1 MTEIAL
7 RIGLT
12 PEHGCSYLPDEAEQL
27 MVLLDDK
34 HRNPVGYENLLV
46 AGFRRSGNDLYR
58 PHCQGCSACHS
69 LRIPV
74 RQFTASRSQK
84 RIQHNNRDI
93 RLVLSTQDK
102 PEYYDLFARYIHERH
117 HDGSM
122 FPATRNQYDGFLL
135 CDWLTP
141 YFLEFRLNQQLVA
154 LAITDPLPHSLSA
167 MYTFFDPAFAERS
180 LGTLA
185 ILAQLELAQR
195 MNLQWLYLGYQVD
208 ACRKMKYKTKFH
220 PHELLCGHEWK
231 SSSGNEE

>member
-141 YFLEFRLNQQLVA
+141 YFLEFRLNQQLLA

-167 MYTFFDPAFAERS
+167 MYTFFDPAFADRS

-185 ILAQLELAQR
+185 ILTQLKLAQR
-195 MNLQWLYLGYQVD
+195 MNRQWLYLGYQVD

>member
-102 PEYYDLFARYIHERH
+102 PEYCDLFARYIHERH

-141 YFLEFRLNQQLVA
+141 YFLEFRLNQQLLA

-195 MNLQWLYLGYQVD
+195 MNRQWLYLGYQVD

>member
-74 RQFTASRSQK
+74 QQFTASRSQK

-141 YFLEFRLNQQLVA
+141 YFLEFRLNQQLIA

-167 MYTFFDPAFAERS
+167 MYTFFDPTFAERS

-185 ILAQLELAQR
+185 ILTQLELAQR
-195 MNLQWLYLGYQVD
+195 MNRQWLYLGYQVD
-208 ACRKMKYKTKFH
+208 ACRKMKYKTKFN

>member
-34 HRNPVGYENLLV
+34 HRNPTGYENLLV

-74 RQFTASRSQK
+74 QKFTASRSQK

-117 HDGSM
+117 QDGSM

-167 MYTFFDPAFAERS
+167 MYTFFDPTFAERS

-185 ILAQLELAQR
+185 ILTQLELAQR
-195 MNLQWLYLGYQVD
+195 MNRQWLYLGYQVD

-231 SSSGNEE
+231 SSCGNEE

>member
-141 YFLEFRLNQQLVA
+141 YFLEFRVNQQLLA

-167 MYTFFDPAFAERS
+167 MYTFFDPAFTERS

-195 MNLQWLYLGYQVD
+195 MNRQWLYLGYQVD

>member
-141 YFLEFRLNQQLVA
+141 YFLEFRVNQQLLA

-195 MNLQWLYLGYQVD
+195 MNRQWLYLGYQVD

>member
-12 PEHGCSYLPDEAEQL
+12 PEHSCSYLPGESEQL

-58 PHCQGCSACHS
+58 PHCLGCSACHS

-74 RQFTASRSQK
+74 QQFTASRSQK

-141 YFLEFRLNQQLVA
+141 YFLEFRLNQQLLA

-185 ILAQLELAQR
+185 ILTQLELAQR
-195 MNLQWLYLGYQVD
+195 MNRQWLYLGYQVD

>member
-74 RQFTASRSQK
+74 QQFTASRSQK

-141 YFLEFRLNQQLVA
+141 YFLEFRLNQQLLA

-167 MYTFFDPAFAERS
+167 MYTFFDPAFADRS

-185 ILAQLELAQR
+185 ILTQLELAQR
-195 MNLQWLYLGYQVD
+195 MNRQWLYLGYQVD

>member
-34 HRNPVGYENLLV
+34 HRNPTGYENLLV

-74 RQFTASRSQK
+74 QKFTASRSQK

-117 HDGSM
+117 QDGSM

-141 YFLEFRLNQQLVA
+141 YFLEFRLNQQLLA

-167 MYTFFDPAFAERS
+167 MYTFFDPTFAERS

-185 ILAQLELAQR
+185 ILTQLELAQR
-195 MNLQWLYLGYQVD
+195 MNRQWLYLGYQVD

-231 SSSGNEE
+231 SSCGNEE

>member
-167 MYTFFDPAFAERS
+167 MYTFFDPAFADRS

-185 ILAQLELAQR
+185 ILTQLELAQR
-195 MNLQWLYLGYQVD
+195 MNRQWLYLGYQVD

>member
-195 MNLQWLYLGYQVD
+195 MNRQWLYLGYQVD

>member
-167 MYTFFDPAFAERS
+167 MYTFFDPAFADRS

-185 ILAQLELAQR
+185 ILTQLELAQR
-195 MNLQWLYLGYQVD
+195 MNRQWLYLGYQVD
-208 ACRKMKYKTKFH
+208 ACRKMKYKTRFH

-231 SSSGNEE
+231 TSTANEE

>member
-167 MYTFFDPAFAERS
+167 MYTFFDPAFADRS
-180 LGTLA
+180 LRALA
-185 ILAQLELAQR
+185 VLTQLELAQR
-195 MNLQWLYLGYQVD
+195 MNRQWLYLGYQVD

>member
-34 HRNPVGYENLLV
+34 HRNPTGYENLLV

-74 RQFTASRSQK
+74 QKFTASRSQK

-117 HDGSM
+117 QDGSM

-167 MYTFFDPAFAERS
+167 MYTFFDPTFADRS

-185 ILAQLELAQR
+185 ILTQLELAQR
-195 MNLQWLYLGYQVD
+195 MNRQWLYLGYQVD

-231 SSSGNEE
+231 SSCGNEE

>member
-141 YFLEFRLNQQLVA
+141 YFLEFRVNQQLLA

-167 MYTFFDPAFAERS
+167 MYTFFDPAFADRS

-185 ILAQLELAQR
+185 ILTQLKLAQR
-195 MNLQWLYLGYQVD
+195 MNRQWLYLGYQVD

>member
-141 YFLEFRLNQQLVA
+141 YFLEFRVNQKLLA

-167 MYTFFDPAFAERS
+167 MYTFFDPAFADRS

-185 ILAQLELAQR
+185 ILTQLELAQR
-195 MNLQWLYLGYQVD
+195 MNRQWLYLGYQVD

>member
-167 MYTFFDPAFAERS
+167 MYTFFDPAFADRS

-185 ILAQLELAQR
+185 ILTQLKLAQR
-195 MNLQWLYLGYQVD
+195 MNRQWLYLGYQVD
-208 ACRKMKYKTKFH
+208 ACRKMKYKTKVH
-220 PHELLCGHEWK
+220 PHELLCCHEWK

>member
-34 HRNPVGYENLLV
+34 HRNPTGYENLLV

-74 RQFTASRSQK
+74 QKFTASRSQK

-93 RLVLSTQDK
+93 RLVLSTRDK

-117 HDGSM
+117 QDGSM

-167 MYTFFDPAFAERS
+167 MYTFFDPTFADRS

-185 ILAQLELAQR
+185 ILTQLELAQR
-195 MNLQWLYLGYQVD
+195 MNRQWLYLGYQVD

-231 SSSGNEE
+231 SSCGNEE

>member
-167 MYTFFDPAFAERS
+167 SYTFFDPASGQRS
-180 LGTLA
+180 LGALA

-195 MNLQWLYLGYQVD
+195 MNRQWLYLGYQVD

>member
-167 MYTFFDPAFAERS
+167 MYTFFDPAFADRS

-185 ILAQLELAQR
+185 ILTQLKLAQR
-195 MNLQWLYLGYQVD
+195 MNRQWLYLGYQVD

>member
-74 RQFTASRSQK
+74 QQFTASRSQK

-195 MNLQWLYLGYQVD
+195 MNRQWLYLGYQVD

>member
-141 YFLEFRLNQQLVA
+141 YFLEFRLNQQLLA

-167 MYTFFDPAFAERS
+167 MYTFFDPAFADRS

-185 ILAQLELAQR
+185 ILTQLELAQR
-195 MNLQWLYLGYQVD
+195 MNRQWLYLGYQVD

>member
-74 RQFTASRSQK
+74 QQFTASRSQK

-117 HDGSM
+117 YDGSM

-141 YFLEFRLNQQLVA
+141 YFLEFRLNQQLLA

-185 ILAQLELAQR
+185 ILTQLELAQR
-195 MNLQWLYLGYQVD
+195 MNRQWLYLGYQVD
-208 ACRKMKYKTKFH
+208 TCRKMKYKTKFH

>member
-34 HRNPVGYENLLV
+34 HRNPTGYENLLV

-74 RQFTASRSQK
+74 QKFTASRSQK
-84 RIQHNNRDI
+84 RIQQNNRDI

-117 HDGSM
+117 QDGSM

-141 YFLEFRLNQQLVA
+141 YFLEFRLNQQLLA

-195 MNLQWLYLGYQVD
+195 MNRQWLYLGYQVD

>member
-74 RQFTASRSQK
+74 QQFTASRSQK

-167 MYTFFDPAFAERS
+167 MYTFFDPAFADRS

-185 ILAQLELAQR
+185 ILTQLELAQR
-195 MNLQWLYLGYQVD
+195 MNRQWLYLGYQVD

>member
-12 PEHGCSYLPDEAEQL
+12 PEHGCSYLPDESEQL

-34 HRNPVGYENLLV
+34 YKNPDGYEHLLV

-58 PHCQGCSACHS
+58 PHCQACSACQS

-74 RQFTASRSQK
+74 SEFAPTRSQR
-84 RIQHNNRDI
+84 RIQHHNRDI
-93 RLVLSTQDK
+93 RLLLSTQDK
-102 PEYYDLFARYIHERH
+102 PEYYDLFARYINERH
-117 HDGSM
+117 FDGSM

-135 CDWLTP
+135 CDWLSP
-141 YFLEFRLNQQLVA
+141 YFLEFRLGQHLLA

-167 MYTFFDPAFAERS
+167 MYTFFAPEFSDRS
-180 LGTLA
+180 PGTFA

-195 MNLQWLYLGYQVD
+195 MNRQWLYLGYQVD
-208 ACRKMKYKTKFH
+208 GCRKMKYKTKFR
-220 PHELLCGHEWK
+220 PYELLCGHEWK
-231 SSSGNEE
+231 SNLEGEE

>member
-141 YFLEFRLNQQLVA
+141 YLLEFRLNQQLVA

-167 MYTFFDPAFAERS
+167 MYTFFDPAFADRS

-185 ILAQLELAQR
+185 ILTQLELAQR
-195 MNLQWLYLGYQVD
+195 MNRQWLYLGYQVD

>member
-1 MTEIAL
+1 
-7 RIGLT
+7 
-12 PEHGCSYLPDEAEQL
+12 
-27 MVLLDDK
+27 
-34 HRNPVGYENLLV
+34 
-46 AGFRRSGNDLYR
+46 
-58 PHCQGCSACHS
+58 
-69 LRIPV
+69 
-74 RQFTASRSQK
+74 
-84 RIQHNNRDI
+84 
-93 RLVLSTQDK
+93 
-102 PEYYDLFARYIHERH
+102 
-117 HDGSM
+117 M

-141 YFLEFRLNQQLVA
+141 YFLEFRLNQQLLA

-195 MNLQWLYLGYQVD
+195 MNRQWLYLGYQVD

>member
-141 YFLEFRLNQQLVA
+141 YFLEFRVNQQLLA

-167 MYTFFDPAFAERS
+167 MYTFFDPAFADRS

-185 ILAQLELAQR
+185 ILTQLELAQR
-195 MNLQWLYLGYQVD
+195 MNRQWLYLGYQVD

>member
-195 MNLQWLYLGYQVD
+195 MNRQWLYLGYQVD

-231 SSSGNEE
+231 SNLEDEE

>member
-141 YFLEFRLNQQLVA
+141 YFLEFRLNQQLLA

-195 MNLQWLYLGYQVD
+195 MNRQWLYLGYQVD

>member
-135 CDWLTP
+135 WDWLTP
-141 YFLEFRLNQQLVA
+141 YFLEFRLSQQLLP

-167 MYTFFDPAFAERS
+167 MYTFFDPAFADRS

-185 ILAQLELAQR
+185 ILTQLELAQR
-195 MNLQWLYLGYQVD
+195 MNRQWLYLGYQVD

>member
-74 RQFTASRSQK
+74 QQFTASRSQK

-141 YFLEFRLNQQLVA
+141 YFLEFRLNQQLLA

-195 MNLQWLYLGYQVD
+195 MNRQWLYLGYQVD